1 MRNYKESIFF
11 GFCLFLMKF
20 VWKGK
25 DFILCTQGFYNYK
38 TFNICPMKPSNVTMV
53 NWEIKHCFVMNC
65 DLISLS
71 IKKKKNII
79 FRKTFQ
85 NQILNGLFDLELIMK

>member
-1 MRNYKESIFF
+1 
-11 GFCLFLMKF
+11 
-20 VWKGK
+20 
-25 DFILCTQGFYNYK
+25 
-38 TFNICPMKPSNVTMV
+38 MKPSNVTMV